1 MRFGAAKKLKHHGKK
16 FYNNLLEDIST
27 LANHCLDEESWQ
39 VLLPL
44 FLTKW
49 TDEEPKK
56 IKSKEVKDALKETVI
71 YFNDNWCTK
80 DHCRMWYA
88 GSNPCG
94 PTSNNA
100 LEANNRILKSP
111 GFSDHKSLG
120 AEELF
125 EMVRFRVYFTFLP
138 LF

>member
-1 MRFGAAKKLKHHGKK
+1 MRFRGAKKLKHHGKK
-16 FYNNLLEDIST
+16 VYNNLLEGIST
-27 LANHCLDEESWQ
+27 LANHCLDEESWH

-56 IKSKEVKDALKETVI
+56 IKSKEVKEALKETVI
-71 YFNDNWCTK
+71 YFNDSWCTK

-88 GSNPCG
+88 GSNPLG

-100 LEANNRILKSP
+100 LEANNRILNSP
-111 GFSDHKSLG
+111 GFSDHKSW
-120 AEELF
+120 
-125 EMVRFRVYFTFLP
+125 
-138 LF
+138 